1 MKNKSKNKVKDYRKK
16 FKLSQQE
23 LAEKVGVTRLT
34 IGSMERTSYEPSVGL
49 AIKIARVFECTVED
63 IFMVGDDEW
72 IIFINSS

>member
-63 IFMVGDDEW
+63 IFMVGDDE
-72 IIFINSS
+72 